1 MLTKIDKFKDKY
13 YFLSNYYKAPVIYH
27 GIFFTNNESAFQS
40 AKLIGTKY
48 EYLRRTFSNLPP
60 NLAKRKGRQVVLRPD
75 WEQVKDKVMYDI
87 VKCKFSMNDGLKEKL
102 LATGN
107 VMLIEGNNWNDTYW
121 GYDFDKKQG
130 LNKLGNILMQV
141 RYELGD
147 NYYQN
152 SEN

>member
-13 YFLSNYYKAPVIYH
+13 YFLSNYYNAPVIYH
-27 GIFFTNNESAFQS
+27 GIFFTNNEAAFQS

-48 EYLRRTFSNLPP
+48 EYLCRTFSNLPP
-60 NLAKRKGRQVVLRPD
+60 NLAKRKGRQVALRPD

-87 VKCKFSMNDGLKEKL
+87 VKCKFSMNNGLKEKL

-121 GYDFDKKQG
+121 
-130 LNKLGNILMQV
+130 
-141 RYELGD
+141 
-147 NYYQN
+147 
-152 SEN
+152 

>member
-13 YFLSNYYKAPVIYH
+13 YFLSNYYKAPVMYH
-27 GIFFTNNESAFQS
+27 GILFTNNEAAFQS

-48 EYLRRTFSNLPP
+48 EYRRREFSNLPP
-60 NLAKRKGRQVVLRPD
+60 NQAKRKGRQVVLRPD

-87 VKCKFSMNDGLKEKL
+87 VKSKFKTNAGLKTKL

-107 VMLIEGNNWNDTYW
+107 VILIEGNTWNDTYW
-121 GYDFDKKQG
+121 GYDLNKKQG

-141 RYELGD
+141 RYELGS
-147 NYYQN
+147 NYNQD
-152 SEN
+152 SKD